1 MAKIELTKASGNV
14 IGGVEAPMAPSVQA
28 PNSDAFLN
36 LLEKAGKAVAEPQA
50 AAGRA
55 SEHFA
60 NNLEG
65 RLHETML
72 VMEKAEITMKFAMQ
86 VRNKVLTAYQEVMR
100 MGA

>member
-1 MAKIELTKASGNV
+1 MENLALYKATGNIASIESPTAPGVKA
-14 IGGVEAPMAPSVQA
+14 PD
-28 PNSDAFLN
+28 SDAFLN

-50 AAGRA
+50 AAAQA
-55 SEHFA
+55 SDHFA

-86 VRNKVLTAYQEVMR
+86 VRNKVLGAYQEVMR

>member
-1 MAKIELTKASGNV
+1 MEKIGLARAVGNV
-14 IGGVEAPMAPSVQA
+14 ASVESPTAPGVGA

-50 AAGRA
+50 AASRA
-55 SEHFA
+55 SDHFA

-86 VRNKVLTAYQEVMR
+86 VRNKVLSAYQEVMR

>member
-1 MAKIELTKASGNV
+1 MEKIGLARAVGNV
-14 IGGVEAPMAPSVQA
+14 ANVESPAAPGVGA

-50 AAGRA
+50 AASRA
-55 SEHFA
+55 SDQFA

-86 VRNKVLTAYQEVMR
+86 VRNKVLSAYQEVMR

>member
-1 MAKIELTKASGNV
+1 MAG
-14 IGGVEAPMAPSVQA
+14 
-28 PNSDAFLN
+28 
-36 LLEKAGKAVAEPQA
+36 PQA
-50 AAGRA
+50 EAARA
-55 SEHFA
+55 SDHFA

-86 VRNKVLTAYQEVMR
+86 VRNKVLSAYQEVMR

>member
-1 MAKIELTKASGNV
+1 MK
-14 IGGVEAPMAPSVQA
+14 A

-36 LLEKAGKAVAEPQA
+36 VLEKAGKAVATPQA
-50 AAGRA
+50 EAARA
-55 SEHFA
+55 SDHFA

-86 VRNKVLTAYQEVMR
+86 VRNKVLSAYQEVMR

>member
-1 MAKIELTKASGNV
+1 MEKIGLARAVGNV
-14 IGGVEAPMAPSVQA
+14 ASVESPTAPGVGA

-50 AAGRA
+50 EASRA
-55 SEHFA
+55 SDHFA
-60 NNLEG
+60 NTLEG

-86 VRNKVLTAYQEVMR
+86 VRNKVLSAYQEVMR

>member
-1 MAKIELTKASGNV
+1 MERIDLARAVGNV
-14 IGGVEAPMAPSVQA
+14 TEVASPVQPGVKA

-36 LLEKAGKAVAEPQA
+36 VLEKAGKAVAGPQA
-50 AAGRA
+50 EAARA
-55 SEHFA
+55 SDHFA

-86 VRNKVLTAYQEVMR
+86 VRNKVLSAYQEVMR